1 MYKVNVKDV
10 EKVPV
15 AKEAYKGKRIWAQ
28 YLITDKQ
35 GAKKFHM
42 RIFTIEPHEST
53 PPDQHIYEHEVFVLK
68 GRGRLLTVTGNDRRE
83 VEIKEGDA
91 IFIESNEIHK
101 FFNDNDEPLIFLCVK
116 GVPEI
121 YRERDE

>member
-1 MYKVNVKDV
+1 MYKVNVRDV

-15 AKEAYKGKRIWAQ
+15 AKEAYRGKRIWAQ
-28 YLITDKQ
+28 HLITDKQ

-53 PPDQHIYEHEVFVLK
+53 PPDQHIYEHEVFILK
-68 GRGRLLTVTGNDRRE
+68 GKGRLLTIKNGDRRE
-83 VEIKEGDA
+83 VEIEEGDA

-101 FFNDNDEPLIFLCVK
+101 FFNDYDEPLIFLCIK

-121 YRERDE
+121 YEGRHE